1 MQSVENGTV
10 ERKSLDSEHLVVIAK
25 PADRTLDDAISKKH
39 IETALAGVNTPY
51 YAKRGW
57 FTNYLMASQYSV
69 TKQEYNA
76 NGSSTYTYIA
86 KLKVTCKPDK
96 EYPNQTA
103 TFDNL
108 LKALEMKLKFPG
120 KWFIDT
126 VDGEKYADKK
136 AAEKEE
142 EETKSNEDIGYVPI
156 VIPEDFEDAFE
167 GLYGLDANISRIKRA
182 LSGTIKT
189 GWDQRLHCVCMGAP
203 ACGKSDLVHRLRK
216 VFGDESVLEFDATA
230 TTMAGAITELEE
242 RPELPRILIVEEIE
256 KADEKSLDWLLAF
269 MDQRGEIRKR
279 TARKNIQKD
288 TKMICIATA
297 NDEDKLKSIR
307 SGALYSRFSN
317 KIYFSRPTREVRA
330 MILQREIDKIIRR
343 GEEASSKWIE
353 PTLDLAET
361 LDTTDPRELINLMLC
376 GQDALL
382 DGSFQREMI
391 ATLREDQAKAVSLRQ
406 EEKRVKAAEERAA
419 ATPPTK
425 IVTWT
430 GKVAGS

>member
-1 MQSVENGTV
+1 
-10 ERKSLDSEHLVVIAK
+10 
-25 PADRTLDDAISKKH
+25 
-39 IETALAGVNTPY
+39 
-51 YAKRGW
+51 
-57 FTNYLMASQYSV
+57 
-69 TKQEYNA
+69 
-76 NGSSTYTYIA
+76 
-86 KLKVTCKPDK
+86 
-96 EYPNQTA
+96 
-103 TFDNL
+103 
-108 LKALEMKLKFPG
+108 
-120 KWFIDT
+120 
-126 VDGEKYADKK
+126 
-136 AAEKEE
+136 
-142 EETKSNEDIGYVPI
+142 
-156 VIPEDFEDAFE
+156 
-167 GLYGLDANISRIKRA
+167 
-182 LSGTIKT
+182 
-189 GWDQRLHCVCMGAP
+189 
-203 ACGKSDLVHRLRK
+203 
-216 VFGDESVLEFDATA
+216 
-230 TTMAGAITELEE
+230 
-242 RPELPRILIVEEIE
+242 
-256 KADEKSLDWLLAF
+256 

-297 NDEDKLKSIR
+297 NDEEKLKSIR

-330 MILQREIDKIIRR
+330 MILQREIDKIIKR